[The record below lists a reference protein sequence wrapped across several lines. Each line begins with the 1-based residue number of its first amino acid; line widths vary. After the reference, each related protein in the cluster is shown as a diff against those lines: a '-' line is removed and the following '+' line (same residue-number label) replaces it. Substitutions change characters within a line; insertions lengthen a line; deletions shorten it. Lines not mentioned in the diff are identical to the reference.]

1 MNLFRLLLW
10 FALRGKGCFLV
21 HYKMMQV
28 FLSLNGF
35 SEVGMPISRGSL
47 RACSSQY
54 DIRSAD
60 ALETFILSME
70 ASNLSCCTVLLA
82 WAVLLVLAVLLD
94 IFDDSSFLKSARL
107 CVGQC
112 LQVLNG
118 RVNQKSQLQIEKML
132 TPMSFP
138 YELSAVAA
146 AAVLAAATAAAWESG
161 SPRSRDR
168 PTSPSHSAPAPPLA
182 RGRGARP
189 CGRGGFLHPLRFGPR
204 APDAVAAPYCG
215 RRG

>member
-1 MNLFRLLLW
+1 
-10 FALRGKGCFLV
+10 
-21 HYKMMQV
+21 
-28 FLSLNGF
+28 
-35 SEVGMPISRGSL
+35 MPISRGSL

-82 WAVLLVLAVLLD
+82 WAMLLVLAVLLD
-94 IFDDSSFLKSARL
+94 IFDDSSFLKSARF

-118 RVNQKSQLQIEKML
+118 GVNQKSQLQIEKML

-138 YELSAVAA
+138 YELSAVAVA
-146 AAVLAAATAAAWESG
+146 AAAAAAAAAAPAAILG
-161 SPRSRDR
+161 SLCGGGRRSRSRLPDPPSLGFPFLTYAFGFSSLAFPPVR
-168 PTSPSHSAPAPPLA
+168 LPAGRLLTSGRVTVWTQRS
-182 RGRGARP
+182 RGARLP
-189 CGRGGFLHPLRFGPR
+189 PSLPTCLHSALSASHGE
-204 APDAVAAPYCG
+204 
-215 RRG
+215 

>member
-1 MNLFRLLLW
+1 
-10 FALRGKGCFLV
+10 
-21 HYKMMQV
+21 
-28 FLSLNGF
+28 
-35 SEVGMPISRGSL
+35 MPISRGSL

-82 WAVLLVLAVLLD
+82 WAMLLVLAVLLD

-118 RVNQKSQLQIEKML
+118 GVNQKSQLQIEKML

-138 YELSAVAA
+138 YEPSCSSHRRRVPRGVSSQFSPGSALSP
-146 AAVLAAATAAAWESG
+146 AATPVRTQHGDCQPTRVRRSARVEEGRAWR
-161 SPRSRDR
+161 PR
-168 PTSPSHSAPAPPLA
+168 PAPPALPRPGRLLRGLPPA
-182 RGRGARP
+182 GRGRAR
-189 CGRGGFLHPLRFGPR
+189 
-204 APDAVAAPYCG
+204 
-215 RRG
+215 